1 MKKGLTE
8 NGWDVMCNISKIVID
23 VDSRIGELYLP
34 PMNAPD
40 MRSTINCFTSADPEC
55 HTIYTFVGGVPDVT
69 YVKTSSEWE
78 AKYAQ

>member
-1 MKKGLTE
+1 
-8 NGWDVMCNISKIVID
+8 
-23 VDSRIGELYLP
+23 
-34 PMNAPD
+34 